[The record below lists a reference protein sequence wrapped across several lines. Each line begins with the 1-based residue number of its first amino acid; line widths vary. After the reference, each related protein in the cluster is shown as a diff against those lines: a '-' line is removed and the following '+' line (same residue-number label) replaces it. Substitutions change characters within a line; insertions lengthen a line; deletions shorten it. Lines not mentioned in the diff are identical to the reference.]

1 MSNLIDMFG
10 AAIDDILEESDVR
23 MVVRLP
29 EGSMEATVMSP
40 FTGSMGAVM
49 DFYIMLHGLSKVVQ
63 TLIEQNPDIN
73 PDTEKMID
81 GILEMV
87 KKDIMDKVQK
97 DGD

>member
-1 MSNLIDMFG
+1 MSDLIDKFG
-10 AAIDDILEESDVR
+10 AAIDKILEESDVR

-40 FTGSMGAVM
+40 FTQEYGPVL
-49 DFYIMLHGLSKVVQ
+49 DFYILLHGLTAVVSD
-63 TLIEQNPDIN
+63 LVEQEPDRNPDR
-73 PDTEKMID
+73 EAMVD

-87 KKDIMDKVQK
+87 KKDIMDKVKK